1 DSRSPLGPTDDEGD
15 GAPGGG
21 GVAFALVGTTAAERG
36 AAALLAAALPA
47 GAVRD
52 DAGHDQPDPVDGGAA
67 GPQIGDEMV
76 DDVLAELAQPL
87 HEHALVLGDQLH
99 RLLVEDDER
108 DAGQRPD
115 GADDDRAHRRPA
127 GRQQ

>member
-1 DSRSPLGPTDDEGD
+1 SLEPSPHPVRQPLTTRPD
-15 GAPGGG
+15 GRRGRRRPRWR
-21 GVAFALVGTTAAERG
+21 GVAVALVVTSGAERG

-52 DAGHDQPDPVDGGAA
+52 DAGHDQHDPVDGGAA

-87 HEHALVLGDQLH
+87 HEHAL
-99 RLLVEDDER
+99 
-108 DAGQRPD
+108 
-115 GADDDRAHRRPA
+115 
-127 GRQQ
+127 